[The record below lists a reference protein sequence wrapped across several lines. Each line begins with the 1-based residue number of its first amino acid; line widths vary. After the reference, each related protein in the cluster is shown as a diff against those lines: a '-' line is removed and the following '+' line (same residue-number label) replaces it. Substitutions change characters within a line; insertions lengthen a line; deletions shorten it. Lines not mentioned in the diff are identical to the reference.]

1 MYSSS
6 LDRTISIW
14 LGKQLHHIV
23 RVHIPID
30 RMNLLCSSNILL
42 ARGQFWGFDRLMLFQ
57 IQKNPQELKSQEKN
71 NSDKDVPKPTNIQA
85 SEVASWAL

>member
-6 LDRTISIW
+6 LDRIIAIW

-42 ARGQFWGFDRLMLFQ
+42 ARGQFWGFDRLMLFH

-71 NSDKDVPKPTNIQA
+71 NSNKDTQKTTNIQA
-85 SEVASWAL
+85 SEMASWAL